1 MEEKER
7 FEWRYS
13 PKTMEDHMFDNLTK
27 IKIYYESIPNLLNQ
41 YEKQI
46 KEVEKGKQELKT
58 YLDKAIND
66 CNKFFEE
73 NQQLKQQLVI
83 TEKALELAVKDKCKF
98 EISLLSTSLGITGGK
113 VAVPKKE
120 QYYIEQAKEML
131 ENE

>member
-1 MEEKER
+1 MEGKER
-7 FEWRYS
+7 YEWRYS

-27 IKIYYESIPNLLNQ
+27 IKIYYENIPNLLNQ

-58 YLDKAIND
+58 YLDKAIDD

-83 TEKALELAVKDKCKF
+83 TEKALELAGETIKQMCGKPLWIGGSIPSPEPKDSKYFKD
-98 EISLLSTSLGITGGK
+98 IT
-113 VAVPKKE
+113 
-120 QYYIEQAKEML
+120 KEML